1 MPIVTCPDCGHEI
14 SDSAITCPNCGYP
27 YEKSKNIY
35 LLACRRMAEAR
46 TSSEMLGVAEIFDSI
61 GGFQDSEILMRTCRE
76 KAREFPA
83 TNDDTVTKENLKK
96 EGNRNSFLYAILLTI
111 FGVIIVGTLFADG
124 YFEWSFDN
132 SNLSGGTRYYDSSFV
147 TLIGNIPIANLIMLA
162 LLASVLLDV
171 LLAWITA
178 VKNNHLEIYC
188 VIATAV
194 TLAIILIC
202 SVIGPNAF
210 TEHDNFGFGFYSY
223 KDFEN
228 FGTVFYIQV
237 ASAISSLAVSIVGKV
252 KASKLNREV

>member
-35 LLACRRMAEAR
+35 LLACRKMAEAR

-61 GGFQDSEILMRTCRE
+61 GGFQDSDILMRTCRE

-83 TNDDTVTKENLKK
+83 TNDDTATEENLKN

-111 FGVIIVGTLFADG
+111 FGAIIVGTLFVDG
-124 YFEWSFDN
+124 YCELSFRN
-132 SNLSGGTRYYDSSFV
+132 SSLSGGTRYYDSNFPE
-147 TLIGNIPIANLIMLA
+147 LIGKIPIAGLILLA
-162 LLASVLLDV
+162 LLVSVLLGV
-171 LLAWITA
+171 IFAWITA
-178 VKNNHLEIYC
+178 VKNNRLEIYC

-202 SVIGPNAF
+202 SVVGPNAY
-210 TEHDNFGFGFYSY
+210 TEHNNYGLGFYSY
-223 KDFEN
+223 QDFEE
-228 FGTVFYIQV
+228 FGPVFYIQV
-237 ASAISSLAVSIVGKV
+237 ASAISSLAVSIVSKV
-252 KASKLNREV
+252 KSV